1 MQTLLSTRIF
11 GGLSLNDQ
19 VLRLVRDRGL
29 VRLELDV
36 KGAHVDLRSVAE
48 VRMLRRR
55 LETHGL
61 VAPWIRL
68 DEGFLRR
75 LGQDMELAELTAA
88 VVAAGAEAVVLPPPR
103 DWEGPGVPPL
113 AEVVLRIRQTGSR
126 PILLARPVDAP
137 DIDRYPWLSVCWDLA
152 FGEGEEEEMRRQVKE
167 AIEGMERRRL
177 AGVRIARLRDG
188 RRDVPLEP
196 QAALLERAWP
206 ELAPT
211 PLVYDVDPPGAPL
224 MEVARALDEIRA
236 FHLGEKRPPGQRKG
250 GLFWAAVAPG

>member
-1 MQTLLSTRIF
+1 
-11 GGLSLNDQ
+11 
-19 VLRLVRDRGL
+19 
-29 VRLELDV
+29 
-36 KGAHVDLRSVAE
+36 
-48 VRMLRRR
+48 
-55 LETHGL
+55 
-61 VAPWIRL
+61 
-68 DEGFLRR
+68 
-75 LGQDMELAELTAA
+75 
-88 VVAAGAEAVVLPPPR
+88 
-103 DWEGPGVPPL
+103 
-113 AEVVLRIRQTGSR
+113 VVLRIRQAGSR
-126 PILLARPVDAP
+126 PILLARRVDAP

-211 PLVYDVDPPGAPL
+211 TLVYDVDPPGASL
-224 MEVARALDEIRA
+224 LEVARALDEIRA